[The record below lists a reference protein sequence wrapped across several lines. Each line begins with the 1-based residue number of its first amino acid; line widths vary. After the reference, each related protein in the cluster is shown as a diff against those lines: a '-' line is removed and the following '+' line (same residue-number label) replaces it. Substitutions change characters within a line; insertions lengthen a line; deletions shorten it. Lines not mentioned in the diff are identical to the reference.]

1 VGDNSSLEF
10 SKTQRLRMST
20 LNRIQKIQIRILIAI
35 LLTGFLSQQ
44 VIAQFA
50 PAAGQPGSTALRAD
64 SSCFINWASKCHV
77 QRGLKQINL
86 PDSGYASVGSAQ
98 SAIGQAST
106 NGVVSLGDG
115 GIATLTFDPPIS
127 DGNGF
132 DFAIFENTFL
142 DSFLELA
149 FVEVST
155 DSQSWARLPNESLTQ
170 TKTQTAAFGYTQP
183 TKIHNLAGKYRHPY
197 GTPFDLQDVA
207 MMSNIRINEI
217 RYVRIIDVVG
227 SIDTLYAQRD
237 SKNRIINDPWPTPFA
252 SSGFDLDAVGVI
264 NQAAK
269 NSSETYPNQFKRP
282 LYFNTTSNS
291 IHVAANANTTNYQQ
305 KNELNVYNLAGKI
318 CFKTPLDNAKSA
330 THEIQIPSSLSAGT
344 YIARYNNYS
353 IKIIL
358 TDNR

>member
-1 VGDNSSLEF
+1 
-10 SKTQRLRMST
+10 MST

-35 LLTGFLSQQ
+35 LLTGFLSQNA
-44 VIAQFA
+44 IAQFA

-291 IHVAANANTTNYQQ
+291 IHLVANANTTDYQQ

-318 CFKTPLDNAKSA
+318 CFKTPLVDAKSA

-344 YIARYNNYS
+344 YIAQYKNYS

>member
-1 VGDNSSLEF
+1 MVADKYSTER
-10 SKTQRLRMST
+10 KRMSI
-20 LNRIQKIQIRILIAI
+20 LNRIPKNIIRNLYVI
-35 LLTGFLSQQ
+35 LLTGFLTQHA
-44 VIAQFA
+44 IAQFA

-64 SSCFINWASKCHV
+64 SSCFINWATQCHV
-77 QRGLKQINL
+77 QRGLRQINL
-86 PDSGYASVGSAQ
+86 PDSGYASVGTAQ

-115 GIATLTFDPPIS
+115 GIATLTFNPPIA

-155 DSQSWARLPNESLTQ
+155 DSQSWARFPNESLTQ
-170 TKTQTAAFGYTQP
+170 TKVQTAAFGFTQP
-183 TKIHNLAGKYRHPY
+183 TNIHNLAGKYRHPY
-197 GTPFDLQDVA
+197 GTPFDLKDLA
-207 MMSNIRINEI
+207 MMSNIRTNEI
-217 RYVRIIDVVG
+217 RYVRILDVVG

-264 NQAAK
+264 NQAA
-269 NSSETYPNQFKRP
+269 NMGNENHSHEINRP
-282 LYFNTTSNS
+282 LYFNTTSNI
-291 IHVAANANTTNYQQ
+291 IHVVENANTTNHPQ
-305 KNELNVYNLAGKI
+305 NNDLNVYNLAGQL
-318 CFKTPLDNAKSA
+318 CFKTLIPA
-330 THEIQIPSSLSAGT
+330 TNTIDHSIQIPASLSAGT
-344 YIARYNNYS
+344 YIAQYKNYS

>member
-1 VGDNSSLEF
+1 
-10 SKTQRLRMST
+10 MSII
-20 LNRIQKIQIRILIAI
+20 NRIPKNIIRNLYVILIIAMS
-35 LLTGFLSQQ
+35 SQQ

-183 TKIHNLAGKYRHPY
+183 TKIHSLAGKYRHPY